1 MELYGFTGDG
11 GVASYCG
18 IEIARHDVGGA
29 TVVLTERPDPPGT
42 SVTNAI
48 AALATRV
55 RHDRLADLAPENVR
69 WIEHDPARGSRASTF
84 DEVTLDWDPR
94 ARRYHLV
101 RWRRL
106 TPDEIRQ
113 LGFEPD
119 AVDLVTGELVRRGI
133 AVEHEGADVRIDGY
147 AVDRHE
153 LRALV
158 SAARG
163 DVEDFLQRV
172 AKMRQLFE

>member
-1 MELYGFTGDG
+1 MKL
-11 GVASYCG
+11 SQRS
-18 IEIARHDVGGA
+18 IGA
-29 TVVLTERPDPPGT
+29 TVILTELPRNPGT
-42 SVTNAI
+42 SVTNA
-48 AALATRV
+48 AAGLATSIRQ
-55 RHDRLADLAPENVR
+55 RRLAEVPPEAIR
-69 WIEHDPARGSRASTF
+69 WIEHTPARGVRAATF
-84 DEVTLDWDPR
+84 DEVSFDWDAR
-94 ARRYHLV
+94 ARAYVHP

-133 AVEHEGADVRIDGY
+133 AVEHAGSDVRIDGY

-158 SAARG
+158 EASSG
-163 DVEDFLQRV
+163 HVDEFLRRF
-172 AKMRQLFE
+172 ATMRQHFE